1 MGAALQRRLKQ
12 QRFDNPFQEA
22 MLNILVCAGHLEG
35 QMDNVCGQFG
45 ITRHQYNIL
54 RILRGA
60 QPDGY
65 PCGEIAA
72 RMVHRAPDITRRLDL
87 LERNGYVVR
96 QRDARDR
103 RVVYTRITQE
113 GLDLL
118 DRMDPEMKALH
129 DMLAERIPVKDAR
142 DLSRLVE
149 MVYTDESND

>member
-1 MGAALQRRLKQ
+1 MGAVLQRRLKQ
-12 QRFDNPFQEA
+12 QKFDNPFQEA
-22 MLNILVCAGHLEG
+22 LLNILVCAGHLEG
-35 QMDNVCGQFG
+35 EMDSVCSGYG

-96 QRDARDR
+96 QRDVRDR
-103 RVVYTRITQE
+103 RVVYTRITQA

-118 DRMDPEMKALH
+118 DKMKVPMGAVH
-129 DMLAERIPVKDAR
+129 DSVAAKIGAKDAR
-142 DLSRLVE
+142 ELSRLIE
-149 MVYTDESND
+149 MIYEVPE

>member
-1 MGAALQRRLKQ
+1 MGAALRRRLKQ
-12 QRFDNPFQEA
+12 QRFDNPFQEVL
-22 MLNILVCAGHLEG
+22 LNILVCAGHLEG
-35 QMDNVCGQFG
+35 NMDDVCGRYG

-96 QRDARDR
+96 QRDDRDR
-103 RVVYTRITQE
+103 RVVYTRITQA

-118 DRMDPEMKALH
+118 VRMEPEMAGVY
-129 DMLAERIPVKDAR
+129 DVLAKRMPAKDAR
-142 DLSRLVE
+142 ELSRLIE
-149 MVYTDESND
+149 MIYGDMT